1 MSHQLLILGGPHV
14 GKTHYV
20 GQLYLR
26 LTDRR
31 RAPQYALQMAA
42 PPTDLTAINH
52 IIERLREGRSAGHT
66 PSGFNEEIS
75 FTVTNLQGQE
85 VALTFPDYAGE
96 QVQRIVN
103 QYLISPR
110 WQELITQADE
120 WLLFIRPD
128 EVKSL
133 EDVTNRSRSHL
144 IEQRPRAKEALA
156 NGELSDPAFYIELL
170 QMLRYVRGQSA
181 LILARQPRL
190 TVALTCWDT
199 LPNVADAPRPADQL
213 RSCLP
218 FLADFLAATWEPNA
232 LRILGVSSTETTLD
246 PDMPNEDFVDGP
258 EQKGYVVLADG
269 THSPDLT
276 LLVAS

>member
-1 MSHQLLILGGPHV
+1 MSYQLLILGGPHV

-26 LTDRR
+26 LTDRQ

-52 IIERLREGRSAGHT
+52 IIERLREGRSAEHT

-75 FTVTNLQGQE
+75 FTVTNRQGQE
-85 VALTFPDYAGE
+85 VVLTFPDYAGE
-96 QVQRIVN
+96 QVQRIVS
-103 QYLISPR
+103 QYQIPPR
-110 WQELITQADE
+110 WQEMITHADE

-128 EVKSL
+128 EIKPI

-144 IEQRPRAKEALA
+144 IEQRPRAKAALA
-156 NGELSDPAFYIELL
+156 KGELSDPAFYIELL
-170 QMLRYVRGQSA
+170 QMLRYTRGQSA
-181 LILARQPRL
+181 LVPALKPRL

-199 LPNVADAPRPADQL
+199 LPNIVTAPRPTDQL
-213 RSCLP
+213 RSYLP
-218 FLADFLAATWEPNA
+218 FLADFLAATWEPAA
-232 LRILGVSSTETTLD
+232 LRILGLSSTEITLD
-246 PDMPNEDFVDGP
+246 PNTPNEDFVDGP

-276 LLVAS
+276 LLIAS